1 MFYLSKGWAYP
12 YEDNNA
18 LTNTSQPSAKVNHQN
33 VDGTYYMNKP
43 LTNMKIEEGLASF
56 DFMKSPDAIQTIVS
70 VSDAMQPWFDLQG
83 RQLPGRPQR
92 KGLYIVGGRK
102 VVVR

>member
-1 MFYLSKGWAYP
+1 MS
-12 YEDNNA
+12 
-18 LTNTSQPSAKVNHQN
+18 
-33 VDGTYYMNKP
+33 KP
-43 LTNMKIEEGLASF
+43 LTNIAVDSVGLASF
-56 DFMKSPDAIQTIVS
+56 DFMKLPDAIRTIVS
-70 VSDAMQPWFDLQG
+70 VSDATQQWFDLQG